1 MTSKTPKEFYELC
14 AKWVV
19 LPDFGTRFKFKG
31 AEYEVVG
38 VVPAGNKIR
47 ARGPEDKIFLFEA
60 RDFWKK
66 YRAVKI

>member
-1 MTSKTPKEFYELC
+1 MTSKTPREFYELC

-38 VVPAGNKIR
+38 AVPAGNKIR
-47 ARGPEDKIFLFEA
+47 ARGPEGKVYLFEA
-60 RDFWKK
+60 RDFWTK

>member
-1 MTSKTPKEFYELC
+1 MTSKTPREFYELC

-19 LPDFGTRFKFKG
+19 LPDFGTRFKYRG

-47 ARGPEDKIFLFEA
+47 ARGPEGKIFLFEA